1 MIADN
6 LNAPTQT
13 ATTTAH
19 KKGLPSWLAWGGMI
33 GLVQIFAIATV
44 QPLGVSTAYPQLVG
58 YLADKIVPGFAQ
70 SHPYLQKIGVGIG
83 WETMLILGMVLGAF
97 LSRVTQRRSSCGE
110 TCENVPS
117 LFQSSTARA
126 IGAFVGGFLILFGA
140 RLANGCT
147 SGHMLSGLAQLALSG
162 FLFGA
167 SMFAAGLL
175 TVWIGTKRS
184 QA

>member
-1 MIADN
+1 MITDN
-6 LNAPTQT
+6 LSAPTQT
-13 ATTTAH
+13 ATTTVQ
-19 KKGLPSWLAWGGMI
+19 KQGLPSWLVWGGVI

-58 YLADKIVPGFAQ
+58 YIVDRFVPGFADTQ
-70 SHPYLQKIGVGIG
+70 PYLQKIGVGIG
-83 WETMLILGMVLGAF
+83 WETMLIIGMVLGAF
-97 LSRVTQRRSSCGE
+97 LSRTLQGRSACGE
-110 TCENVPS
+110 ACENVPS

-147 SGHMLSGLAQLALSG
+147 SGHMLSGIAQLSLSG

-167 SMFAAGLL
+167 SMFASALL
-175 TVWIGTKRS
+175 TVWLMMKRKY
-184 QA
+184 A